1 MSQGPKVE
9 RRKLRRILKRIPA
22 AFEAGQLRGKG
33 HIKNVS
39 KEGLFVRTTVLPP
52 TGTDV
57 RVIFHD
63 RTGSKIEVHGT
74 VRWTTA
80 QLDKAEKAKVIDTLV
95 TNWRRAMIADITGV
109 PTGTVM
115 SSLWRARS
123 RLRQVLTGLR
133 NGSRAVSSP
142 RIRAANA

>member
-1 MSQGPKVE
+1 MSQGPKPE

-39 KEGLFVRTTVLPP
+39 KEGLFVRTSVLPQQ
-52 TGTDV
+52 GGDV

-63 RTGSKIEVHGT
+63 RNGSKIEVRGI

-80 QLDKAEKAKVIDTLV
+80 QLDRTDKAKPGF
-95 TNWRRAMIADITGV
+95 GV
-109 PTGTVM
+109 HI
-115 SSLWRARS
+115 
-123 RLRQVLTGLR
+123 
-133 NGSRAVSSP
+133 P
-142 RIRAANA
+142 RGNEDFDEFFMQILLG